1 LLAKWATLLSLRA
14 ALLASLLGGLLGTL
28 LGTLSGLLSE
38 WAALRRNGG
47 DNCGE
52 KHKLLGT
59 SAGAWDE
66 SGAQRKT

>member
-1 LLAKWATLLSLRA
+1 MLAKWATLLSLRAALLSEWA

-52 KHKLLGT
+52 KHKLHH
-59 SAGAWDE
+59 DE
-66 SGAQRKT
+66 VID